1 MLRNPHLTSPKG
13 RGKMLR
19 NPHPCLR
26 RSRVRQA
33 ASPCLPCLRAG
44 TGRPRGEVF
53 ARLGGFTWMD
63 LSACVPHAQ
72 AGRMNRMVMG

>member
-33 ASPCLPCLRAG
+33 ASPCLRAG

-53 ARLGGFTWMD
+53 ALRRVYMD
-63 LSACVPHAQ
+63 GQDEQDGYGLRVEW
-72 AGRMNRMVMG
+72 GEWGEGNG